1 MSMRVILCKLYNM
14 AFSNHPYPTSW
25 EEQLLIPHPKKG
37 HTLSEPKLRG
47 VGIGPALSRGYD
59 SIIDARF
66 CNWYIPN
73 KEQAAYTSGQGC
85 PLQVLSVYLLMELA
99 KAKGKQLFIGYMDYE
114 KAFDFLNR
122 KLLVEKLQSRN
133 AGSRFTSAISRM
145 YTHTSYR
152 PKISESMLG
161 EAIPTKH
168 GVTQGKKSSA
178 NLYSFFVSDMGT
190 CLIEYTE
197 DFMDPANLCQ
207 LADDTATAAES
218 TRSMGNKLGSLFEYS
233 DNNDQ
238 IANLGKTLYL
248 HLSKDPITEPIE
260 VGENQFVESA
270 HKTGYPYLGN
280 LFICSDALKDHILKN
295 INNRKG
301 NLSKFYAWLQYNENT
316 PIILKLLVM
325 YNCVLAAIFYCAETW
340 YEIDEVSQEML
351 LMERTALK
359 RCLGVKASTPDDIIY
374 TEVNRANIV
383 NRIKEQ
389 QHQFFNKLA
398 TLDGAAIVCD
408 ILEMCAELDV
418 VRYYNELTNR
428 HCEDELQERKER
440 MNEAESTYIKR
451 YVDLTSQEYCH
462 AIYESYLREDLRI
475 IITRWRLSCI
485 PLEVET
491 GRYKGVE
498 RENRLCPFCN
508 VLEDEEHALFHC
520 EAYEE
525 IRRNSRE
532 LLEENQ
538 TLKELLNPKDKDTA
552 HRLGCYLKQIEVR
565 RKSLVGRQAAWS

>member
-1 MSMRVILCKLYNM
+1 
-14 AFSNHPYPTSW
+14 
-25 EEQLLIPHPKKG
+25 
-37 HTLSEPKLRG
+37 
-47 VGIGPALSRGYD
+47 
-59 SIIDARF
+59 
-66 CNWYIPN
+66 
-73 KEQAAYTSGQGC
+73 
-85 PLQVLSVYLLMELA
+85 MELA

-122 KLLVEKLQSRN
+122 KLLIEKLQNRN
-133 AGSRFTSAISRM
+133 AGSRFTTAVFRM
-145 YTHTSYR
+145 YTNTSYR
-152 PKISESMLG
+152 PKVSDSMLG

-190 CLIEYTE
+190 CLIKYTE
-197 DFMDPANLCQ
+197 DFMDPTNLCQ

-218 TRSMGNKLGSLFEYS
+218 TNSMGNKLGSLFEYS
-233 DNNDQ
+233 DDNDQ
-238 IANLGKTLYL
+238 IANLGKTKYL
-248 HLSKDPITEPIE
+248 HLSKNPITDPIE

-280 LFICSDALKDHILKN
+280 LFICSDIMKDYILKN
-295 INNRKG
+295 INIRKV
-301 NLSKFYAWLQYNENT
+301 NLSKFYAWLQYNEDT
-316 PIILKLLVM
+316 PITMKLIVL
-325 YNCVLAAIFYCAETW
+325 YNCVLTAIFYCAETW
-340 YEIDEVSQEML
+340 YEIDKVSQEML
-351 LMERTALK
+351 LMERNALK
-359 RCLGVKASTPDDIIY
+359 RCLGVKASTPDDIVY

-418 VRYYNELTNR
+418 VKYYNELTNR
-428 HCEDELQERKER
+428 HCEDELQERKQR
-440 MNEAESTYIKR
+440 MNEAESTYIRR

-485 PLEVET
+485 PLEIET
-491 GRYKGVE
+491 GRYKGIE
-498 RENRLCPFCN
+498 RENRLCPFCD
-508 VLEDEEHALFHC
+508 VLEDEEHALYHC

-525 IRRNSRE
+525 IRRDNQE

-538 TLKELLNPKDKDTA
+538 TLKELFNPKDKDA
-552 HRLGCYLKQIEVR
+552 AYNLGCYLKQVEER
-565 RKSLVGRQAAWS
+565 RKSLVGRQGAWS